1 MNDLNNVA
9 RVIWRAGPNINERH
23 TRPSSS
29 VILPLSFD
37 CRFSDWDVI
46 VVVIHV
52 MHEDV
57 VKALPLDVSEFQ
69 RAVSQARPITLEPAA
84 GPSAPATRISYES
97 DTEFKFLSAPEGYGL
112 QHIFGITKV
121 GSEDMIK
128 NELFMAGTV
137 KNERSPAMDKKI
149 ELLLTAIGGG

>member
-9 RVIWRAGPNINERH
+9 QVIWRAGPDINERH
-23 TRPSSS
+23 TCPSSS

-52 MHEDV
+52 RTEDV
-57 VKALPLDVSEFQ
+57 VKALPLAVSEFQ
-69 RAVSQARPITLEPAA
+69 RTASQGCQITLEPAA

-97 DTEFKFLSAPEGYGL
+97 DTEFKFLSAPEDYGL

-121 GSEDMIK
+121 GGEDMIK
-128 NELFMAGTV
+128 NELFMA
-137 KNERSPAMDKKI
+137 KKV
-149 ELLLTAIGGG
+149 ELLLTAIN